1 MTRKDFLII
10 GAYTAA
16 IIFMFVC
23 AAIAE
28 TATITGT
35 IATDSGGT
43 VSYEGELNIDADDY
57 FYTITEETIGDV
69 KTIMVNY

>member
-1 MTRKDFLII
+1 
-10 GAYTAA
+10 
-16 IIFMFVC
+16 
-23 AAIAE
+23 
-28 TATITGT
+28 
-35 IATDSGGT
+35 